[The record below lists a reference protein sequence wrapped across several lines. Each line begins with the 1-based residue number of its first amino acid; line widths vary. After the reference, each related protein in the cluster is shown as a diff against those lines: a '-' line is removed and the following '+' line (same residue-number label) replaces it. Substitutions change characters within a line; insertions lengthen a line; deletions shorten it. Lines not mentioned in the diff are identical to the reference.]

1 MGIPRN
7 QLVAILTPLVFAPL
21 AGAISTLAA
30 EHLPGVEIDSGQL
43 QAVFIAGALIA
54 FGKAGLW
61 LKGWQEWEKREHA
74 VPEDVA
80 NDVALAATVRTEPDY
95 DGQAGD
101 AALAD
106 GDSGYY
112 DEDDGGYGD
121 DDEPDEDDDLALA
134 GVRN

>member
-61 LKGWQEWEKREHA
+61 LKGWQEWEKLEHA

-80 NDVALAATVRTEPDY
+80 HDVALTATADTRPPD
-95 DGQAGD
+95 DGGGDAD

-106 GDSGYY
+106 GDPGYY
-112 DEDDGGYGD
+112 DEDDAGYGD
-121 DDEPDEDDDLALA
+121 AEDDYAYA
-134 GVRN
+134 GGGD